1 MNHRETV
8 RSIHQRLPHLKRRE
22 VAEVIEVLAELWLEA
37 LAQPGGVVTVADLGK
52 LTAEVQTLRSAGAI
66 RQRLEATHG
75 KAAPQRL
82 KRVYLRFR
90 PTAKLRQAIQNAY
103 IEEGASE

>member
-8 RSIHQRLPHLKRRE
+8 RAIHQRLPHLKRRE
-22 VAEVIEVLAELWLEA
+22 VAEVLEVLAELWLEA
-37 LAQPGGVVTVADLGK
+37 LAQPGGIVTVADLGK
-52 LTAEVQTLRSAGAI
+52 LTAEVQSLRSAGVI
-66 RQRLEATHG
+66 RQRLEMMHG
-75 KAAPQRL
+75 RAAPQTL

-103 IEEGASE
+103 IEQGANE

>member
-22 VAEVIEVLAELWLEA
+22 VAEVLEVLAEVWLDT
-37 LAQPGGVVTVADLGK
+37 LAQPGGVVTVTDLGK
-52 LTAEVQTLRSAGAI
+52 LTAEVQSLRSAGAI
-66 RQRLEATHG
+66 RQRLEATRG
-75 KAAPQRL
+75 KAAPQTL
-82 KRVYLRFR
+82 KRVYVRFR

>member
-1 MNHRETV
+1 VNHRETV

-90 PTAKLRQAIQNAY
+90 PTAKLRNAIQTAY
-103 IEEGASE
+103 IEEGANE

>member
-1 MNHRETV
+1 MNHRETI
-8 RSIHQRLPHLKRRE
+8 RAIHQRLPHLKRRE
-22 VAEVIEVLAELWLEA
+22 VAEALEVLAEVWLEA

-52 LTAEVQTLRSAGAI
+52 LSAEVQSLHSAGAI
-66 RQRLEATHG
+66 RQRLEATRG

-90 PTAKLRQAIQNAY
+90 PTAKLRNAIQNAY
-103 IEEGASE
+103 IEEGTNE

>member
-8 RSIHQRLPHLKRRE
+8 RSIHQRLPHLKRRD
-22 VAEVIEVLAELWLEA
+22 VAEVLQVMSELWVQALAE
-37 LAQPGGVVTVADLGK
+37 PGGVVTVADLGK
-52 LTAEVQTLRSAGAI
+52 LSAEVQSLCSAGAI

-75 KAAPQRL
+75 QAAPQRL

-90 PTAKLRQAIQNAY
+90 PTVKLRNAIQTAY
-103 IEEGASE
+103 IEERVNE

>member
-8 RSIHQRLPHLKRRE
+8 RAIHQRLPHLKRRD
-22 VAEVIEVLAELWLEA
+22 VAEVLQVMSELWVQA
-37 LAQPGGVVTVADLGK
+37 LTEPGGVVTVADLGK
-52 LTAEVQTLRSAGAI
+52 LSAEVQSLRSAGAI

-82 KRVYLRFR
+82 KRVYVRFR
-90 PTAKLRQAIQNAY
+90 PTAKLRRAIQTAY
-103 IEEGASE
+103 IE

>member
-8 RSIHQRLPHLKRRE
+8 RVIHQRLPHLKRRE
-22 VAEVIEVLAELWLEA
+22 VAEVLEVLAEVWLDA
-37 LAQPGGVVTVADLGK
+37 LAKPGGVVTVVDLGK
-52 LTAEVQTLRSAGAI
+52 LSAEVQSLRSAGAI

-103 IEEGASE
+103 IKEGVNA

>member
-22 VAEVIEVLAELWLEA
+22 VAEVLEVLAEVWLDA

-52 LTAEVQTLRSAGAI
+52 LSAEVQSLRSAGAI
-66 RQRLEATHG
+66 RQRLEAMHG
-75 KAAPQRL
+75 KTAPQRL
-82 KRVYLRFR
+82 KRVYVRFR
-90 PTAKLRQAIQNAY
+90 PTAKLRRAIQTAY